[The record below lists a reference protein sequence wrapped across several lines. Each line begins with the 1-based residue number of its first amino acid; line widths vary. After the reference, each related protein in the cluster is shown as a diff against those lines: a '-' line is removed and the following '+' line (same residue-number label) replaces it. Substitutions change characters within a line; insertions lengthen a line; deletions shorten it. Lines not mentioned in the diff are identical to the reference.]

1 MRFFSICFTITG
13 VKNCWLYGGLLY
25 QGSSVVATCFMVLG
39 GFHLC
44 CKHKQRNFR
53 QYKHKGKKKENFDPC
68 SRADSCI
75 YTVEMRTFKN
85 ACFVLAFLV
94 TPAVE

>member
-13 VKNCWLYGGLLY
+13 KKNCWLYGGLLY
-25 QGSSVVATCFMVLG
+25 QGSTVVVTCFMVLG

-53 QYKHKGKKKENFDPC
+53 QYKHKGKKKENFNPC
-68 SRADSCI
+68 GCADSCI
-75 YTVEMRTFKN
+75 YTVETRTEML
-85 ACFVLAFLV
+85 VLYLLS
-94 TPAVE
+94 